1 MIPAYCLFA
10 VVGRPFANTIRM
22 ILIIIQMK
30 VFSEKRRE
38 LSQSIALLSG
48 SHDFCQSIDSV
59 FSGCDGK
66 DLTALSP

>member
-38 LSQSIALLSG
+38 LSQSIASLSG
-48 SHDFCQSIDSV
+48 SMTYAGVSTRC
-59 FSGCDGK
+59 
-66 DLTALSP
+66 SPGATEKI